1 MSYSVVWFK
10 RDLRVHDN
18 EALAKALAHGPVL
31 CLYILEPS
39 YWGGSDTSKRQL
51 DFLKESLLDLAREL
65 KSIHLNLT
73 LMSGEALDVLSKVY
87 SMRTFQSVYSNQET
101 GNSLTFKRDVLVK
114 KWLTSK
120 GVTWDESRQHGV
132 LRGLE
137 SRSKWSVQWDLLMSA
152 PQCKVTGSMVA
163 QDLQNSLHLLLPS
176 ERWPRTNEWLRSI
189 DACPD
194 RQLGGRTKALELL
207 SSFLNERSGTYVG
220 GISSPLKAT
229 SACSRLSPYLSLGC
243 LGMREVVQATQAKI
257 QSGVTN
263 SYQRRGLNNFLSRLH
278 WHCHF
283 IQKLESEPEIEWCN
297 MNQGFTGLR
306 EDDWSDDR
314 FNRLITAQT
323 GWPLVDACVMMLKQ
337 TGWLN
342 FRMRAMLISVASYPL
357 WLHWK
362 PVGDWLA
369 TQFVDYEPGIHWS
382 QMQMQS
388 GTTGI
393 NTTRVYNPIKQAM
406 DHDPR
411 GEFVRRW
418 LPVMQRVPD
427 AWIFEPWKMPKDVQ
441 ARCGVV
447 IGCDWP
453 VPIVDLAD
461 ATREAKKRM
470 HEHRGESLVKQIN
483 AKVLDRHG
491 SKANLKSRGKSKR
504 SAIKND
510 LKETD
515 QQLTFNF

>member
-1 MSYSVVWFK
+1 
-10 RDLRVHDN
+10 
-18 EALAKALAHGPVL
+18 
-31 CLYILEPS
+31 
-39 YWGGSDTSKRQL
+39 
-51 DFLKESLLDLAREL
+51 
-65 KSIHLNLT
+65 
-73 LMSGEALDVLSKVY
+73 
-87 SMRTFQSVYSNQET
+87 
-101 GNSLTFKRDVLVK
+101 
-114 KWLTSK
+114 
-120 GVTWDESRQHGV
+120 
-132 LRGLE
+132 
-137 SRSKWSVQWDLLMSA
+137 
-152 PQCKVTGSMVA
+152 
-163 QDLQNSLHLLLPS
+163 
-176 ERWPRTNEWLRSI
+176 
-189 DACPD
+189 
-194 RQLGGRTKALELL
+194 
-207 SSFLNERSGTYVG
+207 
-220 GISSPLKAT
+220 
-229 SACSRLSPYLSLGC
+229 
-243 LGMREVVQATQAKI
+243 
-257 QSGVTN
+257 
-263 SYQRRGLNNFLSRLH
+263 
-278 WHCHF
+278 
-283 IQKLESEPEIEWCN
+283 
-297 MNQGFTGLR
+297 
-306 EDDWSDDR
+306 
-314 FNRLITAQT
+314 
-323 GWPLVDACVMMLKQ
+323 
-337 TGWLN
+337 
-342 FRMRAMLISVASYPL
+342 
-357 WLHWK
+357 
-362 PVGDWLA
+362 
-369 TQFVDYEPGIHWS
+369 
-382 QMQMQS
+382 MQS